1 MEKTQVKSTTRYIL
15 AMIAIIFAFATV
27 CPAQNVKPINLG
39 KGAAFHGKTIR
50 MKDRGEV
57 TYVLSFTAD
66 KEFEATTDGT
76 KNTDVHLSVYDSAGT
91 EVGKDESSG
100 PKCSVKVRP
109 TKDGQYKLVIKNAGG
124 SNIVTFH
131 VKVADK

>member
-1 MEKTQVKSTTRYIL
+1 MKSTTRYIL

-27 CPAQNVKPINLG
+27 CPAQDVKPTDLG

-50 MKDRGEV
+50 MKDKGEV
-57 TYVLSFTAD
+57 TYVLSFTAG

-76 KNTDVHLSVYDSAGT
+76 KKTDVHLFVYDSAGT

-100 PKCSVKVRP
+100 PKCSVKVTP

-131 VKVADK
+131 VKVAS